1 MSESNEQSAAEPIA
15 VIPEVLEEGV
25 VVATCPGCGRAFGIN
40 GLRRSTSMPDYCMDC
55 ARQQRALTK
64 AAKDDNT
71 GWLAIAEE
79 QGIPL
84 WEQQPGESTEE
95 FELWCSYRDLWPEV
109 RPTVTKVASAL
120 RLSSNTVQRAYN
132 KWTWAAR
139 LQAWIREVN
148 ADRVAEL
155 RESRKRMVADHIS
168 IGEKLRAKAL
178 KAVDYLDPTDVTPTE
193 LVALLKETQRFEQT
207 ARDALDAVEQ
217 ATATDI
223 DNMPAGLFQKENDQ
237 QFGNAKGLTLED
249 AQEVMAI
256 LAQAGVVQANGA
268 KVGIRQTTTTEVVA
282 GA

>member
-55 ARQQRALTK
+55 ARQQRALAK

-71 GWLAIAEE
+71 GWLALAEE

-84 WEQQPGESTEE
+84 WEQQPDESKDE
-95 FELWCSYRDLWPEV
+95 FDLWCSYRDLWPEV

-120 RLSSNTVQRAYN
+120 RLPVNKVQRAYN

-155 RESRKRMVADHIS
+155 RESRRKMVADHLA
-168 IGEKLRAKAL
+168 IGEKLREKAL
-178 KAVDYLDPTDVTPTE
+178 KAVDYLDPTDVTPSE

-207 ARDALDAVEQ
+207 ARDSLDAIEQ
-217 ATATDI
+217 ATANDI
-223 DNMPAGLFQKENDQ
+223 DNMPAGLFQKDDNEAA
-237 QFGNAKGLTLED
+237 GNARGITVED

-256 LAQAGVVQANGA
+256 LEKAGVVQVNGA
-268 KVGIRQTTTTEVVA
+268 KVGIRKTTTTEVVA
-282 GA
+282 ET